1 MGEGKSK
8 GTMNNDDWTH
18 YIKSRQPLKELLDAH
33 CPTLANYGDSLAS
46 IYKTLSGRIHE
57 GWSAQGLELSRDYI
71 VVSQE
76 WLSREQVLCIAS
88 LLVHERYEFR
98 IAPSIP
104 GFGFQDE
111 ED

>member
-8 GTMNNDDWTH
+8 RTMNHDDWTQ
-18 YIKSRQPLKELLDAH
+18 YIKSRQPFRELLDAH
-33 CPTLANYGDSLAS
+33 CPKLADYG
-46 IYKTLSGRIHE
+46 YKTLSGRIHE
-57 GWSAQGLELSRDYI
+57 GRGAEELELSRDYI

-88 LLVHERYEFR
+88 LLMHEEYDSR
-98 IAPSIP
+98 ITPSIP

-111 ED
+111 EN